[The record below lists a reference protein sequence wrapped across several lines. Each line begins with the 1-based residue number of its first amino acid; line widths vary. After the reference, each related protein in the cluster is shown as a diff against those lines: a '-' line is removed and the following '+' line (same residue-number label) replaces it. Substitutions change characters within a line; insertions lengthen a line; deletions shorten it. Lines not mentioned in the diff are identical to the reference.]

1 MSRAKVRKTLTLDPE
16 LVDALGGDDTA
27 LSQTVNTILHEEVD
41 RRQRLSALSDLLSR
55 LEAERGPVDDERV
68 AEYRRLLR

>member
-1 MSRAKVRKTLTLDPE
+1 MSAAKVRKTLTLDPE

-27 LSQTVNTILHEEVD
+27 LSQTVNTILREEVD